1 MYRCA
6 RSHQVGPV
14 VVAFL
19 ELNPD
24 LKLSK
29 RQIMRGIDQVAEK
42 KKREGMK
49 GRFWCIKAKFKSML
63 SAEAQTAQLEGGWI
77 TASPTPEVAAAPA
90 AAAAAVTKAAATSK
104 PKTNVAMVSEPVLGS
119 PEWAQAELRKRKLS
133 QSAGNSASTSTS
145 TSISVRVS
153 SAESEGAAQE
163 KETVEVVRESESES
177 AAEKSSSSVLEPPAK
192 KPKFSAL

>member
-1 MYRCA
+1 M
-6 RSHQVGPV
+6 
-14 VVAFL
+14 VAFL

-49 GRFWCIKAKFKSML
+49 GKFWCIKAKFKSML

-145 TSISVRVS
+145 TSTSISVRVS